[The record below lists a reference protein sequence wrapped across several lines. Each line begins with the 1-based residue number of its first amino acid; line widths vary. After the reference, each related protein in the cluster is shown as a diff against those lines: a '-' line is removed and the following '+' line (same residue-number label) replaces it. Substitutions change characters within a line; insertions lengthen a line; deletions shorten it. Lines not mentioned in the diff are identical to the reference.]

1 VNLVQLKRMIA
12 IYESGSLRKAS
23 KAVGITQPALT
34 LSIRQLEEEFN
45 TTLFERG
52 PTGVRPTAMCE
63 QLVQRARL
71 MLMEEQRILSDLAA
85 AHRVPK
91 VSVGVHP
98 IIMNDMMSRAM
109 RQFIDQVGHLDMWVR
124 EGYTTQLLDLLSAGE
139 LDFAFCG
146 LPEGY
151 GSETFAFEPLFTREY
166 AVVAVPDHPV
176 FAMDESDFAQG
187 TDFVWAHVSAY
198 ETADPID
205 NDDVVTILRKF
216 GYRKD
221 CKAVKASSTT
231 FVKTM
236 ILYSGM
242 IGMVACEAVADEL
255 ANGSLKRLP
264 GSEIPAPAF
273 GFITLN
279 DRYET
284 RTVRQLKAA
293 IRQCCARKPI

>member
-23 KAVGITQPALT
+23 KMVGITQPALT

-45 TTLFERG
+45 TSLFERG
-52 PTGVRPTAMCE
+52 PNGVRPTEMCE
-63 QLVQRARL
+63 KLVQRARL
-71 MLMEEQRILSDLAA
+71 MLMEEQRILHDLATA
-85 AHRVPK
+85 NRVPK
-91 VSVGVHP
+91 VAVGVHP
-98 IIMNDMMSRAM
+98 IIMNDTMSRAM
-109 RQFIDQVGHLDMWVR
+109 RQFVEQAGHVDMWVR
-124 EGYTTQLLDLLSAGE
+124 EGYTTQLLDLLSSGD

-151 GSETFAFEPLFTREY
+151 ADDALEFEPLFKREY
-166 AVVAVPDHPV
+166 AVVAAPDHPV
-176 FAMDESDFAQG
+176 FALAEDDFARG

-205 NDDVVTILRKF
+205 NDDVVNMLRRF
-216 GYRKD
+216 GYGRESKS
-221 CKAVKASSTT
+221 VKASSTT
-231 FVKTM
+231 FVKAM
-236 ILYSGM
+236 ILHSGM

-255 ANGSLKRLP
+255 ANGTLKRLA

-273 GFITLN
+273 GFITLK

-284 RTVRQLKAA
+284 RTVRLLKAT
-293 IRQCCARKPI
+293 IRQWCARKPN